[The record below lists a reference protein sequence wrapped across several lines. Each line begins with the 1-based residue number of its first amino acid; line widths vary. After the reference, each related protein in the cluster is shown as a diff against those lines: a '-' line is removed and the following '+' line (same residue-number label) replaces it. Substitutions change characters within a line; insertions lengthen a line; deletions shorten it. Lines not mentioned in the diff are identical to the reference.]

1 MFVLLCHHS
10 ALGVD
15 GPGQERPN
23 RKSDGTLDAVAIFLI
38 DEL

>member
-1 MFVLLCHHS
+1 LFFCATS

-15 GPGQERPN
+15 GPGPERPN